1 MLSYE
6 RLKQAR
12 RKTIGMKQTSKA
24 LSRGLAKVVY
34 IARDAEERV
43 TADLVSKCKQTNV
56 PITYVDCMMELGEA
70 CGIEVGAAAC
80 AVVED

>member
-1 MLSYE
+1 MPYE

-12 RKTIGMKQTSKA
+12 RKSIGMKQTSKA

-34 IARDAEERV
+34 IAKDAEERV
-43 TADLVSKCKQTNV
+43 VAGLIERSQAAGV
-56 PITYVDCMMELGEA
+56 PVVYVDCMMDLGRA

-80 AVVED
+80 AVLEE

>member
-1 MLSYE
+1 MPYE

-12 RKTIGMKQTSKA
+12 RKTIGTKQTSKA
-24 LSRGLAKVVY
+24 ISRGLAKLVY

-43 TADLVSKCKQTNV
+43 VADLVKQCEAMNV
-56 PITYVDCMMELGEA
+56 PITYVDFMTDLGRA

-80 AVVED
+80 AVLEE